1 MGRRLASIPAVQPQ
15 GDALVRE
22 GTAENTGLGGEPKGP
37 ASLAHYFIG
46 LGLVWAWVYCM
57 RGNPSLF
64 SGLVASQI
72 AEGTGWAVG
81 PAAVTVALFA
91 LGFLLRRTPL
101 CASRALCL
109 SFTCLFT
116 LGTALLCAPVGPIGA
131 PWLLHSFARV
141 LAGVGYAG
149 LCILW
154 GSAICSLGIEEAET
168 VVLAA
173 SGVTTVCALCLQFL
187 ERTPVLSAVTVAVPA
202 VSGLLLVRA
211 GSSGAPAPN
220 RARHDAVAPGRG
232 RVSWTGKFPP
242 MQMLAFIV
250 ACYLAIGA
258 SDVVQGPSV
267 GLDLPVDVPTV
278 LGTGVGVVLSACVVF
293 FSTRIDLTFLYR
305 WMLPVL
311 TAALVLSPWDNA
323 CAQIAGQTLFWAGDT
338 CVQAVVLLCFIRLA
352 KKGTVP
358 ISVGIGIGQGCIQL
372 GVFLGAALKP
382 ALLAM
387 GFVGASAQSVAMAL
401 VLILVCLASSMPR
414 TYFETGTSSIGGPVR
429 GTNTAGPQE
438 GAEITGTSIPA
449 QTARRYGLTE
459 RETQILGYLARG
471 RSAPFIREELSLSKS
486 TVATHIRHIYDKLGV
501 HSKQELLSLLEQES
515 RP

>member
-1 MGRRLASIPAVQPQ
+1 MQPQ

-22 GTAENTGLGGEPKGP
+22 GTAENTEMGSGSASP
-37 ASLAHYFIG
+37 ASLARYFIG

-57 RGNPSLF
+57 RSNPSLF

-72 AEGTGWAVG
+72 AEGAGWAVG

-101 CASRALCL
+101 CDSKALCL

-116 LGTALLCAPVGPIGA
+116 LGTALLCAPIDPIGA
-131 PWLLHSFARV
+131 PWLLHSLARA

-154 GSAICSLGIEEAET
+154 GSAICSLDIEEAET

-173 SGVTTVCALCLQFL
+173 SGVTTACALCLQLL
-187 ERTPVLSAVTVAVPA
+187 EHTPILFAVTIAVPA
-202 VSGLLLVRA
+202 VSGLLLMRA
-211 GSSGAPAPN
+211 GSSRTPVPN
-220 RARHDAVAPGRG
+220 RASHDAAAPGKSGADWRG
-232 RVSWTGKFPP
+232 EFPP
-242 MQMLAFIV
+242 IQMLAFIV
-250 ACYLAIGA
+250 VCYLAIGA
-258 SDVVQGPSV
+258 SDVVQGPS
-267 GLDLPVDVPTV
+267 GGFDLPVDVPTV

-323 CAQIAGQTLFWAGDT
+323 FAQLAGQTLFWAGDT

-352 KKGTVP
+352 KKGAVP

-372 GVFLGAALKP
+372 GVFLGAALRP
-382 ALLAM
+382 TLLAM
-387 GFVGASAQSVAMAL
+387 GLAGASPQSVAMAL
-401 VLILVCLASSMPR
+401 VLMLVCVASSMPR
-414 TYFETGTSSIGGPVR
+414 TYFETGSSGIEGPVR
-429 GTNTAGPQE
+429 RATPEDSQE
-438 GAEITGTSIPA
+438 DGDLTGTSIPA

-501 HSKQELLSLLEQES
+501 HGKQELLSLLEQEG

>member
-1 MGRRLASIPAVQPQ
+1 MQPQ

-22 GTAENTGLGGEPKGP
+22 ETAGNTEVGGESRGP
-37 ASLAHYFIG
+37 ASLACHFIG

-57 RGNPSLF
+57 RGNPSLL

-72 AEGTGWAVG
+72 AEGAGWAVG
-81 PAAVTVALFA
+81 PVAVTVALFA
-91 LGFLLRRTPL
+91 LGFLLRHTPL
-101 CASRALCL
+101 CTSKALCL

-131 PWLLHSFARV
+131 PWLLHSLARA

-154 GSAICSLGIEEAET
+154 GSAICSLGIEDAET

-173 SGVTTVCALCLQFL
+173 SGVTTVCALCLQLL
-187 ERTPVLSAVTVAVPA
+187 ERTPILSAVTIAVSA
-202 VSGLLLVRA
+202 LSGLLLLRA

-220 RARHDAVAPGRG
+220 RAGHNAVTPGRG
-232 RVSWTGKFPP
+232 GTGWKGELPP
-242 MQMLAFIV
+242 VQMLAFIV

-258 SDVVQGPSV
+258 SDVVRGPSD

-311 TAALVLSPWDNA
+311 TAALVLSPWNNA
-323 CAQIAGQTLFWAGDT
+323 CTQAVGQALFWAGDT

-352 KKGTVP
+352 KKGALP

-372 GVFLGAALKP
+372 GVLLGAALRP
-382 ALLAM
+382 ALLAL
-387 GFVGASAQSVAMAL
+387 GLAGAPVQSVAMAL
-401 VLILVCLASSMPR
+401 VLLLVCIASSMPR
-414 TYFETGTSSIGGPVR
+414 TYFETGSSSMEGAACETSP
-429 GTNTAGPQE
+429 AGPQE
-438 GAEITGTSIPA
+438 EAGIANASIPA
-449 QTARRYGLTE
+449 QTTRRYGLTE

-501 HSKQELLSLLEQES
+501 HSKQELLSLLEREG

>member
-1 MGRRLASIPAVQPQ
+1 M
-15 GDALVRE
+15 RE
-22 GTAENTGLGGEPKGP
+22 GTAENTEMGSGSASP
-37 ASLAHYFIG
+37 ASLARYFIG

-57 RGNPSLF
+57 RSNPSLF

-72 AEGTGWAVG
+72 AEGAGWAVG

-101 CASRALCL
+101 CDSKALCL

-116 LGTALLCAPVGPIGA
+116 LGTALLCAPIDPIGA
-131 PWLLHSFARV
+131 PWLLHSLARA

-149 LCILW
+149 LCIFW
-154 GSAICSLGIEEAET
+154 GSAICSLDIEEAET

-173 SGVTTVCALCLQFL
+173 SGVTTACALCLQLL
-187 ERTPVLSAVTVAVPA
+187 EHTPILFAVTIAVPA

-211 GSSGAPAPN
+211 GSSRTPVPN
-220 RARHDAVAPGRG
+220 RAGHDAAAPGKGGADWRDE
-232 RVSWTGKFPP
+232 FPP
-242 MQMLAFIV
+242 IQMLAFIV
-250 ACYLAIGA
+250 ACYLAIGS
-258 SDVVQGPSV
+258 SDIVQGPSG

-323 CAQIAGQTLFWAGDT
+323 FAQLAGQTLFWAGDT

-352 KKGTVP
+352 KKGAIP
-358 ISVGIGIGQGCIQL
+358 ISIGIGIGQGCIQL

-401 VLILVCLASSMPR
+401 ILMLVCLASSMPR
-414 TYFETGTSSIGGPVR
+414 TYFETGTSSIEGPAH
-429 GTNTAGPQE
+429 GANPAGSQE
-438 GAEITGTSIPA
+438 GVEIASTSIPTQA
-449 QTARRYGLTE
+449 ARRYGLTE

-501 HSKQELLSLLEQES
+501 HSKQELLSLLEEEG

>member
-1 MGRRLASIPAVQPQ
+1 MQPQ

-22 GTAENTGLGGEPKGP
+22 GTAENTGTGGGSASP
-37 ASLAHYFIG
+37 ASLARYFIG

-57 RGNPSLF
+57 RSNPSLF

-72 AEGTGWAVG
+72 AEGAGWAVG
-81 PAAVTVALFA
+81 PVAVTVALFS
-91 LGFLLRRTPL
+91 LGFLLYRTPL
-101 CASRALCL
+101 CASKALCL

-116 LGTALLCAPVGPIGA
+116 LGTALLCAPADPIGT
-131 PWLLHSFARV
+131 PWLLHSVARA

-154 GSAICSLGIEEAET
+154 GSAICSLGTEEAET

-173 SGVTTVCALCLQFL
+173 SGVTTVCALCLQLL
-187 ERTPVLSAVTVAVPA
+187 ERTPVLSAVTIAVAA
-202 VSGLLLVRA
+202 LSGLLLVRA
-211 GSSGAPAPN
+211 DSSRAPAPN
-220 RARHDAVAPGRG
+220 QAGRDAAAPGKG
-232 RVSWTGKFPP
+232 GANWKGEFPP
-242 MQMLAFIV
+242 IQMLAFIV
-250 ACYLAIGA
+250 ACYLAIGS
-258 SDVVQGPSV
+258 SDIVQGPSG

-323 CAQIAGQTLFWAGDT
+323 FAQLAGQTLFWAGDT

-352 KKGTVP
+352 KKGAVP
-358 ISVGIGIGQGCIQL
+358 ISIGIGIGQGCIQL
-372 GVFLGAALKP
+372 GVFLGAALRP

-401 VLILVCLASSMPR
+401 VLMLVCLASSMPR
-414 TYFETGTSSIGGPVR
+414 AYFETGASSIEDPVR
-429 GTNTAGPQE
+429 GANTAGPQE
-438 GAEITGTSIPA
+438 GAGIAGASIPA

-501 HSKQELLSLLEQES
+501 HSKQELLSLLEQEG

>member
-1 MGRRLASIPAVQPQ
+1 MQ
-15 GDALVRE
+15 GEEAGSTRVDGNSTR
-22 GTAENTGLGGEPKGP
+22 P
-37 ASLAHYFIG
+37 ASLARHFIG

-72 AEGTGWAVG
+72 AEGAGWAVG
-81 PAAVTVALFA
+81 PVAVTVALFA
-91 LGFLLRRTPL
+91 LGFLLYRTPL
-101 CASRALCL
+101 CASKTLSL

-116 LGTALLCAPVGPIGA
+116 LGTALLCIPVDSIGT
-131 PWLLHSFARV
+131 PWLLHSLARI

-154 GSAICSLGIEEAET
+154 GSAICSLGIEAAET

-173 SGVTTVCALCLQFL
+173 SGVTTVCALCLQLL
-187 ERTPVLSAVTVAVPA
+187 EHTPVLAAVTIAVPA

-211 GSSGAPAPN
+211 GSSGAPVSGPAG
-220 RARHDAVAPGRG
+220 RDAVAPVRD
-232 RVSWTGKFPP
+232 RASWKGEFPP
-242 MQMLAFIV
+242 VQMLAFIV
-250 ACYLAIGA
+250 ACYLAIG
-258 SDVVQGPSV
+258 SSNVVQGPS
-267 GLDLPVDVPTV
+267 GGFILPIDVPTV

-323 CAQIAGQTLFWAGDT
+323 CAQLAGQTLFWAGDT
-338 CVQAVVLLCFIRLA
+338 CVQAIVLLCFIRLA
-352 KKGTVP
+352 KKGAVP

-372 GVFLGAALKP
+372 GVFLGAALRP

-387 GFVGASAQSVAMAL
+387 GLAGVSPQSIAMAL
-401 VLILVCLASSMPR
+401 VLMLVCVASSMPR
-414 TYFETGTSSIGGPVR
+414 AYFETGASNAGNAACGTGPAEPRGGTDFTSASISGQV
-429 GTNTAGPQE
+429 
-438 GAEITGTSIPA
+438 
-449 QTARRYGLTE
+449 ARCYGLTE

-501 HSKQELLSLLEQES
+501 HSKQELLSLLEQEG

>member
-1 MGRRLASIPAVQPQ
+1 MQPQ

-22 GTAENTGLGGEPKGP
+22 GTAENTEMGSGSASP
-37 ASLAHYFIG
+37 ASLARYFIG

-57 RGNPSLF
+57 RSNPSLF

-72 AEGTGWAVG
+72 AEGAGWAVG

-101 CASRALCL
+101 CDSKALCL

-116 LGTALLCAPVGPIGA
+116 LGTALLCAPIDPIGA
-131 PWLLHSFARV
+131 PWLLHSLARA

-154 GSAICSLGIEEAET
+154 GSAICSLDIEEAET

-173 SGVTTVCALCLQFL
+173 SGVTTACALCLQLL
-187 ERTPVLSAVTVAVPA
+187 EHTPILFAVTIAVPA
-202 VSGLLLVRA
+202 VSGLLLMRA
-211 GSSGAPAPN
+211 GSSRTPVPN
-220 RARHDAVAPGRG
+220 RASHDAAAPGKSGADWRG
-232 RVSWTGKFPP
+232 EFPP
-242 MQMLAFIV
+242 IQMLAFIV
-250 ACYLAIGA
+250 VCYLAIGA
-258 SDVVQGPSV
+258 SDVVQGPS
-267 GLDLPVDVPTV
+267 GGFDLPVDVPTV

-323 CAQIAGQTLFWAGDT
+323 FAQLAGQTLFWAGDT